1 LFILLLLFSLAVID
15 EDQKHIGDD
24 ASVRF
29 IPSSANTVHQ
39 PLTLR
44 TLAASFLGR
53 GCITVVYSGRLRANR
68 RQQSALFCE

>member
-1 LFILLLLFSLAVID
+1 MVPMSMKSIVSLGSISSPPNITQIAFSLLLLFLLAVID

-29 IPSSANTVHQ
+29 IPPSANTVHQ

-44 TLAASFLGR
+44 TLTA
-53 GCITVVYSGRLRANR
+53 
-68 RQQSALFCE
+68 

>member
-1 LFILLLLFSLAVID
+1 MVPMSMKSIVSLGSISSPPNITQIALFYFARLFLLAVID

-44 TLAASFLGR
+44 TLTA
-53 GCITVVYSGRLRANR
+53 
-68 RQQSALFCE
+68 